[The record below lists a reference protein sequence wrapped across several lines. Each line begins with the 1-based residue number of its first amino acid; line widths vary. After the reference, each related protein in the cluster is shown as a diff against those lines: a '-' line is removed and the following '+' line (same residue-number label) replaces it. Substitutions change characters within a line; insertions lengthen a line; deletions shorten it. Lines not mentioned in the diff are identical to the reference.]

1 MRKNRAL
8 LITAIMLC
16 AMIISGF
23 FTLAAGDQQVKI
35 PYVVSTGGWWT
46 GIAITNNSGTTI
58 TDMELSFTTDG
69 GYSNSWG
76 LRAAFPDPILP
87 PLVNYATDLEEIA
100 GYAMLVNT
108 LAILYTGDG
117 TKTLPSD
124 RGSVILS
131 HTGDE
136 RFSATVFIGGPD
148 GGFAY
153 QVFESTA
160 P

>member
-1 MRKNRAL
+1 MRKKQTL
-8 LITAIMLC
+8 LIIATLLC
-16 AMIISGF
+16 ALILSSSLA
-23 FTLAAGDQQVKI
+23 LAAQQVKV

-58 TDMELSFTTDG
+58 TDMELFFTTDG
-69 GYSNSWG
+69 GASNSWG
-76 LRAAFPDPILP
+76 LRAVFPDPIFP
-87 PLVNYATDLEEIA
+87 PIVNYSTDLEEIA

-124 RGSVILS
+124 RGSVVLS

-136 RFSATVFIGGPD
+136 QFSVTVFVGGPD

-153 QVFESTA
+153 QVFESTGS
-160 P
+160 